1 MNMKK
6 VNEIRGM
13 LFSTTLKDGTNLCLQ
28 PTEEVTIKDN
38 LIRESLIEADR
49 QGFVNIS
56 DVVVETKA
64 TSEKKIGGADK

>member
-1 MNMKK
+1 MSMKK

-38 LIRESLIEADR
+38 LISESLIEADK

-56 DVVVETKA
+56 DVVETKT